1 MTQPWVI
8 QALADLGQTAQE
20 QAAVYGTSA
29 TFISYD
35 IIDTPPD
42 LKPLP
47 KKPNRL
53 NMKDH
58 FYNEKLSNVIG
69 FTKQTGEI
77 GLEIECEGRNLFYTP
92 FTWWTT
98 HDDHSLR
105 AVDDHKPVEYVLKV
119 PVSEADLHKA
129 LMYLARKLKD
139 SQSEISESTRT
150 SVHVHVN
157 CQDMT
162 IRELYCYICLY
173 LIFEELLVDF
183 SGPNRAGNLF
193 CLRAKDS
200 EFFIQMLESVLKN
213 SNFKQWKED
222 YRYTACNVNSILKFG
237 SLEFRSMRGCVDIE
251 AIETWVSLLL
261 CIKKASNKYES
272 PIEIFEDFTS
282 LGPLPFFKKTFK
294 NNLAELYE
302 NVPRLSHK
310 LWDGARLMRDVAY
323 ACKWDKG
330 KKKEHQEEVKYR
342 VGDAYTVLDKVCT
355 VQAVQGNK
363 WYVRDTFTSPGY
375 NLQLIDDQVLYYVFE
390 GDMGLAGAY
399 LKVDVRPGPIEYCPG
414 CGDIMPEDQEP
425 YIPDDYDEDFDP
437 IGDGE

>member
-1 MTQPWVI
+1 MTTPEW
-8 QALADLGQTAQE
+8 LTE
-20 QAAVYGTSA
+20 AAVYGTSA
-29 TFISYD
+29 TFISNEA
-35 IIDTPPD
+35 DTLPD
-42 LKPLP
+42 KLTP
-47 KKPNRL
+47 KKLRL
-53 NMKDH
+53 TMKDH

-77 GLEIECEGRNLFYTP
+77 GLEIECEGRNLFDTP
-92 FTWWTT
+92 FAWWTT

-105 AVDDHKPVEYVLKV
+105 SVDDHKPVEYVLKV

-129 LMYLARKLKD
+129 LMYLTRKLKD
-139 SQSEISESTRT
+139 AGSEISESTRT

-173 LIFEELLVDF
+173 IIFEELLVDF

-200 EFFIQMLESVLKN
+200 EFFITMLESTLKN
-213 SNFKQWKED
+213 GNFKQWKED
-222 YRYTACNVNSILKFG
+222 YRYTACNVNSVLKFG

-261 CIKKASNKYES
+261 GIKKASSKYES

-294 NNLAELYE
+294 NKALAELFE

-323 ACKWDKG
+323 ACKWDKN

-342 VGDAYTVLDKVCT
+342 VGDPYTVLDKVCT

-363 WYVRDTFTSPGY
+363 WYVRDSLTSAGY
-375 NLQLIDDQVLYYVFE
+375 NLQLENDQVLYYVFE
-390 GDMGLAGAY
+390 PDMGLGAAY
-399 LKVDVRPGPIEYCPG
+399 LKVDVRLGPVEYCPG
-414 CGDIMPEDQEP
+414 AYQGDYLPDVLD
-425 YIPDDYDEDFDP
+425 YIPPDDYDEDEDEDP